1 MKHFITFLFLI
12 ISLNSFS
19 QSPEILFEE
28 YSPYMIAKNL
38 NDRIISLDSIH
49 KFEEN
54 KNYGLTNRF
63 IVTEKDSFDNIINAK
78 LHVAYIYSPINK
90 DLTIQYF
97 DKDHIKSY
105 LVLSDWNNEIDTSD
119 YYEFD
124 IFHNKLIEQHRYSLF
139 CVTGYPND
147 EYKLKITYDQ
157 TGKIINKKEKIKWN
171 YECGTNR
178 PYNIWVTAN
187 SREYFYESNQLVK
200 EIHYSNYFDERE
212 SFVNM
217 YLLPYTKT
225 MISYQNGK
233 KDSVINQK
241 WDLQNSLWIN
251 SQLKKYNY
259 ENDSTIIINYR
270 WDESLSKW
278 KNDIQIIKYT
288 AYGKENIIQKNWNKS
303 KNTWEFYYSRK
314 YEYSGDTLIET
325 EQWKFIKYKRFFL
338 FDNKGKLYY
347 SCRKKHQDSI
357 WIKTNEKFLD
367 YDNYSNPVKISY
379 FSYRNQDTSKNITQY
394 FWHTRYKDP
403 NGYIPM
409 LQEGNQWN
417 ILTIDDELRPGH
429 TETTW
434 TTTKLRIEDL
444 SILREDTIE
453 RKVYI
458 VENNKES
465 VLYDFAMQLGDTLAY
480 YYPDTSLGIRF
491 TLRLDSI
498 RNTVFENGKP
508 TRKYFLSIKMPG
520 NSQYSGTVYWLE
532 GMGSPEGPIPYKTI
546 GYTGDFKT
554 SFLLCFKQYDE
565 LLYMVH
571 DYDSCDENYTET
583 QDFTIEEPI
592 IFPNPV
598 GDYLRFSAD
607 TNFDWKYITILDM
620 FGKKVF
626 SKNISGYNQ
635 SKIDISILPPGTY
648 VLKIADIT
656 GKHIV
661 LKKFIKM

>member
-1 MKHFITFLFLI
+1 MKHLITFLFLI

-63 IVTEKDSFDNIINAK
+63 IVMGKDSFDNIINAK
-78 LHVAYIYSPINK
+78 LYVAYIYSPINK

-124 IFHNKLIEQHRYSLF
+124 IFQNKLTEQHRYSLF
-139 CVTGYPND
+139 CATGYPND
-147 EYKLKITYDQ
+147 EYKIEIIYDQ

-171 YECGTNR
+171 YECSTYR
-178 PYNIWVTAN
+178 PYNIWVTAD
-187 SREYFYESNQLVK
+187 SRDYFYESNQLVK
-200 EIHYSNYFDERE
+200 EIHYSNYFDERD

-225 MISYQNGK
+225 IISYQNGK
-233 KDSVINQK
+233 KDSVIIQR
-241 WDLQNSLWIN
+241 WDLQDSLWIN

-278 KNDIQIIKYT
+278 INDIQINKYI
-288 AYGKENIIQKNWNKS
+288 AYGKENLIQKNWNKS

-394 FWHTRYKDP
+394 FWHTRYKEP

-417 ILTIDDELRPGH
+417 ILTIDDKLRPGH
-429 TETTW
+429 TDTTW
-434 TTTKLRIEDL
+434 ATTKLRIEDL
-444 SILREDTIE
+444 PVLREDTSK

-458 VENNKES
+458 TENNKES
-465 VLYDFAMQLGDTLAY
+465 VLYDFGMQAGDTLAY

-498 RNTVFENGKP
+498 RSAVFENGKP
-508 TRKYFLSIKMPG
+508 TRKYFLSIKWPG
-520 NSQYSGTVYWLE
+520 DTQFSGMVYWLE

-571 DYDSCDENYTET
+571 DYDTCDENYNSV
-583 QDFTIEEPI
+583 QNYTIEKPI

-598 GDYLRFSAD
+598 HDYLRFSAD
-607 TNFDWKYITILDM
+607 ANIDWKYITILDM

-635 SKIDISILPPGTY
+635 NQIDIPILPSGTY
-648 VLKIADIT
+648 ILKISDT
-656 GKHIV
+656 SNKHIV
-661 LKKFIKM
+661 LKKFTKM